1 MYKWFC
7 TQNILIFFTGII
19 AVMVGYLYYILFMRL
34 SVDSKTSKEIDP
46 VIQISIPRTPSCTTT
61 VPHLGV
67 LTNPDPRVT
76 LSNPYNPPL
85 KIDPILLS
93 KKNDITQDI
102 VLPSLPININT
113 STIDTPYTQMGILTK
128 QNGKDREPVILP
140 LMGRNL
146 LNGRDKWMYYTMTNS
161 AGSIN
166 TRLPVRVNGKNGMN
180 EYGCDMIYN
189 GDTVYVDGYNDTFS
203 ATIYENAV
211 LRYLPII

>member
-1 MYKWFC
+1 MAKLHTKMYKWFC
-7 TQNILIFFTGII
+7 TQNILIFCIGII

-34 SVDSKTSKEIDP
+34 SGDGKPSKEIDP

-61 VPHLGV
+61 DL
-67 LTNPDPRVT
+67 DPRVA

-128 QNGKDREPVILP
+128 QTGKDREPVILP